1 MTLQDLK
8 DEAGARLVQLEES
21 RPYRSH
27 EAVSRIQWGGKIGT
41 YVTASRGARGIEFKT
56 HTISA

>member
-8 DEAGARLVQLEES
+8 DEASARLARLEES

-27 EAVSRIQWGGKIGT
+27 EAVSQIQWGGRIGT
-41 YVTASRGARGIEFKT
+41 YVTASRGARGLQFKT
-56 HTISA
+56 HTITG